1 MSKQIFNEEELK
13 QPSILN
19 LNKSLISKMR
29 LLKKRKKQLRRS

>member
-13 QPSILN
+13 TTEHFEPKQG
-19 LNKSLISKMR
+19 LISKMR